1 MEAFPLKHPELCITL
16 LQNRSSLLNQSLGK
30 AGPGWFASCLIKARR
45 LWGLAFQFITKCD
58 TLGRGTLGPA
68 LQDVTSVEESW
79 CLPLLICILVLS
91 CPPTPHP
98 TPGCLCSINLW
109 NRAQFVISPWSL
121 FLLISLQN
129 RSTWMLLFKSL
140 MCSSCQAVVWAASSA
155 LTRQWE
161 LVFICWLHCQ
171 GRKHCRK
178 RQQKNTTVE
187 LQAESLGRGHVCRR
201 ENLCDQ

>member
-1 MEAFPLKHPELCITL
+1 MWYPGKGDPGSGFTGCDFGGGKLVPTFAYLYSGAVMPPHPT
-16 LQNRSSLLNQSLGK
+16 
-30 AGPGWFASCLIKARR
+30 
-45 LWGLAFQFITKCD
+45 
-58 TLGRGTLGPA
+58 
-68 LQDVTSVEESW
+68 
-79 CLPLLICILVLS
+79 
-91 CPPTPHP
+91 P